1 MPPKQRITREMILE
15 TSFAMFCRDGMEVVN
30 ARSVAKALNCSTQP
44 IFSYFAGMDDL
55 KSALESKASELFETE
70 IGAALESDS
79 PLFNGCMAYVRFAQQ
94 QPNLF
99 RRMFLIKRD
108 KCPESLTAMNEAMRQ
123 LFVRPLADKTGE
135 DAAQAEERC
144 VKLWVFTH
152 GLASLTAMGLL
163 DVSDESAERMLREAE
178 RHYALLGE

>member
-55 KSALESKASELFETE
+55 KTALETKARELFEAS
-70 IGAALESDS
+70 IAAAIESER
-79 PLFNGCMAYVRFAQQ
+79 PLYNGCMAYFQFAMR

-99 RRMFLIKRD
+99 RQMFLIKRD
-108 KCPESLTAMNEAMRQ
+108 RCPDNLMAINNVLKAK
-123 LFVRPLADKTGE
+123 VVIPLSEKTGV
-135 DAAQAEERC
+135 DAGQVEERC

-152 GLASLTAMGLL
+152 GVASLAAMGLL
-163 DVSDESAERMLREAE
+163 DMSEETVVGMLREAE
-178 RHYALLGE
+178 QNYALN

>member
-44 IFSYFAGMDDL
+44 IFSYYAGMDDL
-55 KSALESKASELFETE
+55 KSALENKARELFEAG
-70 IGAALESDS
+70 IAAAIESDK
-79 PLFNGCMAYVRFAQQ
+79 PLYNGCMAYFQFAMK

-99 RRMFLIKRD
+99 RQMFLIKRD
-108 KCPESLTAMNEAMRQ
+108 KCPDSLMAINDALRTKVV
-123 LFVRPLADKTGE
+123 LPLAEKTGA
-135 DAAQAEERC
+135 DAAQVESRC

-152 GLASLTAMGLL
+152 GLASLAAMGLL
-163 DVSDESAERMLREAE
+163 DMSEETVVEMINEAAQN
-178 RHYALLGE
+178 YAIVN

>member
-55 KSALESKASELFETE
+55 KTALETKARELFEAS
-70 IGAALESDS
+70 IAAAIESER
-79 PLFNGCMAYVRFAQQ
+79 PLYNGSMAYLQFAMR
-94 QPNLF
+94 QPILF
-99 RRMFLIKRD
+99 RQMFLIKRD
-108 KCPESLTAMNEAMRQ
+108 RCPDNLTAINNA
-123 LFVRPLADKTGE
+123 LKAKVVIPLSEKTGV
-135 DAAQAEERC
+135 DAGQVEERC

-152 GLASLTAMGLL
+152 GVASLAAMGLL
-163 DVSDESAERMLREAE
+163 DMSEETVVGMLREAE
-178 RHYALLGE
+178 QNYALN